1 MKNYVVYFTNDF
13 KPTLRRT
20 QTCAEMELLGGEQF
34 KRDTKAEEVK
44 PAQVWGVEN
53 TSKGKLSYVAPTRAL
68 ARHWRQVH
76 GSTNSRVVALG

>member
-1 MKNYVVYFTNDF
+1 VKNYVVYFTNDF

-20 QTCAEMELLGGEQF
+20 RTCAEMELLGGEQF
-34 KRDTKAEEVK
+34 KRDTKSDK

-53 TSKGKLSYVAPTRAL
+53 TSKGKLSHVTTSRAL
-68 ARHWRQVH
+68 ARYWRAVH